1 MGVKQKIDKGIEE
14 KRTGRRSAPGRGVTV
29 RLRRRGRR

>member
-1 MGVKQKIDKGIEE
+1 MGAKQKIEKGMEE

-29 RLRRRGRR
+29 RLRRRSRR